1 MGLSALSYFLENS
14 LTRISWRSFTYVEM
28 SLYPSDPE
36 AALADLGRHYGC
48 AVPPGG
54 QWYLHSPDGK
64 LLKRAESPDASAS
77 TSGSSAAQEPAD
89 GDETL
94 KDAHILLD
102 TLANAPADIAIVY
115 GTDGHSRAVRIA
127 LEIADVLARPLTLP
141 GVSKLL
147 AAARLLMG
155 GEQGARTGEL
165 LPHLRAAREASQ
177 VAASAVQDWHED
189 DSGSDWPS

>member
-1 MGLSALSYFLENS
+1 MQFRQAGSGSS
-14 LTRISWRSFTYVEM
+14 TIPT
-28 SLYPSDPE
+28 
-36 AALADLGRHYGC
+36 ADAG
-48 AVPPGG
+48 
-54 QWYLHSPDGK
+54 
-64 LLKRAESPDASAS
+64 ASAS
-77 TSGSSAAQEPAD
+77 GPSTASASSGN
-89 GDETL
+89 DETL
-94 KDAHILLD
+94 NDAQLLLD

-165 LPHLRAAREASQ
+165 LPHLRAAREASR
-177 VAASAVQDWHED
+177 VAASVVQGWQEGD
-189 DSGSDWPS
+189 DGSAWPSSAYLLVPDSLPVPVPEGPVRR